1 MVHLELLRPMKAI
14 FLLPFFILNVFSA
27 FAQISNVTEAF
38 LLSSSLT
45 ESSGIIYFNN
55 KLITHN
61 DSGGENKLY
70 EVDVITEQITRIVTI
85 SNATNV
91 DWEDITQDD
100 NSIYIGD
107 IGNNNGNRTNLKIYK
122 ISKADY
128 TTSTT
133 ITAEIIEYSYAD
145 QTDFT
150 SSPQNTIWDAEA
162 LVSYNADNLLL
173 FTKNWVDGITKAYL
187 IPKTSGTHVAS
198 AQSTTLDSNGLITG
212 GTYNT
217 TTGKLYLV
225 GYTEVLQPF
234 VWDCKNFNNDNV
246 FSGTN
251 TQTQLPSLGQE
262 QAESITFI
270 DENSYYITSES
281 FSFDFG
287 GFTFSDDAKLISFS
301 TNDEVLSN
309 TNFKIVNNLGLY
321 PNPVIDVLNLKS
333 KEGVLSVEIFN
344 TQFKKLYQGQE
355 NSINLT
361 AFSPGLYFVKAHL
374 STNVFVVKKFIK
386 Q

>member
-1 MVHLELLRPMKAI
+1 MRAI
-14 FLLPFFILNVFSA
+14 ILLPFLIFNVFGA
-27 FAQISNVTEAF
+27 FAQISNVSEEF
-38 LLSSSLT
+38 LLPASLS

-70 EVDVITEQITRIVTI
+70 EIDVNTEQITRTVTI
-85 SNATNV
+85 SNATNA

-100 NSIYIGD
+100 TSIYIGD

-133 ITAEIIEYSYAD
+133 ITAQIIDFSYTD

-150 SSPQNTIWDAEA
+150 ANPNNNIWDAEA
-162 LVSYNADNLLL
+162 LVSYNADNLML
-173 FTKNWVDGITKAYL
+173 FTKNWVDGVTKAYV
-187 IPKTSGTHVAS
+187 IPKIPGTHVVS
-198 AQSTTLDSNGLITG
+198 AQPTTLSSNGLISG
-212 GTYNT
+212 GTYNPA
-217 TTGKLYLV
+217 TGKLYLV
-225 GYTEVLQPF
+225 GYTEALMPF
-234 VWDCKNFNNDNV
+234 VWDCEGFNTADV

-251 TQTQLPSLGQE
+251 TQTQLSTLGQE
-262 QAESITFI
+262 QAEAITFI

-281 FSFDFG
+281 FSFTAG
-287 GFTFSDDAKLISFS
+287 GFTVSDDAKLVSFS

-309 TNFKIVNNLGLY
+309 PKIKTDNLVALY
-321 PNPVIDVLNLKS
+321 PNPATQVLNVKS
-333 KEGVLSVEIFN
+333 NEAFLSVEIFN
-344 TQFKKLYQGQE
+344 SQFKKLYQGQE
-355 NSINLT
+355 DTINLT
-361 AFSPGLYFVKAHL
+361 TFSPGLYFVKVHL
-374 STNVFVVKKFIK
+374 NTNLYAVKKLVK